1 MNVFYEEDGGFKV
14 GTILADN
21 DASLQ
26 VEAAHGKR
34 SKVKSSHVLFRFD
47 GPLGGFVEDAQRA
60 AQDIDV
66 DFLWECCSQEE
77 FGFDTLAR
85 DYYGHAPGALEQAA
99 VLYRLHGAPMYFYR
113 KGRGRYRPAPAD
125 ALKAALASVERKRQ
139 QAALQARY
147 MEELASFRLPAE
159 FAPILAQLLYRPD
172 RNTIEV
178 KALEQ
183 AASEAGMSTAE
194 LLSRCGAITSSSA
207 YHVNRFLFDYFPE
220 GAGARDIPI
229 EPIAD
234 DLPLS
239 SARAFSID
247 DATTT
252 EIDDAFSV
260 RPLPGGGWEIGIH
273 IAAPALGIPPGS
285 ELDGEAASRLST
297 VYMPGDKIT
306 MLPDSAVEH
315 FTLAESRV
323 VPAVS
328 LYLDVAADLRIL
340 RTRSAVERVNVVA
353 NLRHTALEAHFNED
367 SIAAARQDFPFGPE
381 LKILYDLATVLE
393 GGRGRPEPP
402 RTVHMDYSFYVENDR
417 VRILQRKR
425 GAPMDKVVSEL
436 MIYVNSEWGRQLAE
450 AGVAAIYRSQGTG
463 AKVRMSTVP
472 AAHQGL
478 GVAFYTWISSPL
490 RRYVDLLNQQQ
501 LVSWLRGETPAYG
514 PKSERLLTA
523 MRDFEQAYEA
533 YNEFQRM
540 MERYWCLR
548 WLQQE
553 QVTSTYAEVIR
564 ENVAKIGDMPLIG
577 KIHGLPFAAP
587 GSIVEVDISDIDLL
601 TIDFRAQYRAMRPL
615 PAP

>member
-1 MNVFYEEDGGFKV
+1 MNVFYEEDGAFKV
-14 GTILADN
+14 GAILADN

-47 GPLGGFVEDAQRA
+47 GALSTFAEEAQRI
-60 AQDIDV
+60 AQEIDV
-66 DFLWECCSQEE
+66 DFLWECCGQDE
-77 FGFDTLAR
+77 FGFETLAR
-85 DYYGHAPGALEQAA
+85 DYFGHSPGALEQAA

-113 KGRGRYRPAPAD
+113 KGKGRYRPAPAD

-139 QAALQARY
+139 QALQQARY
-147 MEELASFRLPAE
+147 LEELTAFRLPVE
-159 FAPILAQLLYRPD
+159 FRPILPQLLYRPD
-172 RNTIEV
+172 RNTMEV

-183 AASEAGMSTAE
+183 AASQAGLSTAE
-194 LLSRCGAITSSSA
+194 LLSRCGAITSSRD
-207 YHVNRFLFDYFPE
+207 YHVNRFLFDHFP
-220 GAGARDIPI
+220 AGA
-229 EPIAD
+229 A
-234 DLPLS
+234 
-239 SARAFSID
+239 AREFPVVAFPPELELAPVQAFSID

-260 RPLPGGGWEIGIH
+260 RPLDGGGWEIGIH

-285 ELDGEAASRLST
+285 DLDREAGSRLST

-306 MLPDSAVEH
+306 MLPPAAIEH
-315 FTLAESRV
+315 YTLAEGRV

-328 LYLDVAADLRIL
+328 LYLDVAQDLRI
-340 RTRSAVERVNVVA
+340 RATRSVVERVQVTA
-353 NLRHTALEAHFNED
+353 NLRHDALEAHFNEE
-367 SIAAARQDFPFGPE
+367 SIAAVRQDFPFGPE

-393 GGRGRPEPP
+393 GGRGRPEQP
-402 RTVHMDYSFYVENDR
+402 RAVHMDYSFYVEGER
-417 VRILQRKR
+417 VRIVQRKR
-425 GAPMDKVVSEL
+425 GAPMDKVVSEM
-436 MIYVNSEWGRQLAE
+436 MIYANSEWGRQLAE
-450 AGVAAIYRSQGTG
+450 AGVAAIYRAQGNG
-463 AKVRMSTVP
+463 KVRMSTIP

-478 GVAFYTWISSPL
+478 GVAYYTWISSPL

-501 LVSWLRGETPAYG
+501 LVSWLRGVTPPYV

-548 WLQQE
+548 WLAQE
-553 QVTSTYAEVIR
+553 NVTTTYAEVIR

-601 TIDFRAQYRAMRPL
+601 AIDFRAQYRAMRPL
-615 PAP
+615 PPP

>member
-14 GTILADN
+14 GTVLADN

-47 GPLGGFVEDAQRA
+47 GSIAGFVEEAQRA
-60 AQDIDV
+60 AQEIDV
-66 DFLWECCSQEE
+66 DFLWECCGQEE
-77 FGFDTLAR
+77 FGFETLAR
-85 DYYGHAPGALEQAA
+85 DYFGHPPSALEQAA
-99 VLYRLHGAPMYFYR
+99 TLYRLHGAPMYFYR
-113 KGRGRYRPAPAD
+113 KGKGRYRPAPAD

-139 QAALQARY
+139 QALQQARY
-147 MEELASFRLPAE
+147 IEELSAFRLPAD
-159 FAPILAQLLYRPD
+159 FQPILAQLLYKPD

-183 AASEAGMSTAE
+183 AASEAGMSVAE
-194 LLSRCGAITSSSA
+194 LLSHAGAIASSRD
-207 YHVNRFLFDYFPE
+207 YHVNRFLFDHFPD
-220 GAGARDIPI
+220 GAAARELAIVPIP
-229 EPIAD
+229 E

-239 SARAFSID
+239 PARAFSID

-273 IAAPALGIPPGS
+273 IAAPALGMPPGS
-285 ELDGEAASRLST
+285 ELDREAGTRLST

-306 MLPDSAVEH
+306 MLPSGAVEH
-315 FTLAESRV
+315 FTLAEGRA

-328 LYLDVAADLRIL
+328 LYMDVAVDLRIL
-340 RTRSAVERVNVVA
+340 RTRSTVERVNIVA
-353 NLRHTALEAHFNED
+353 NLRHDVLEAQFNED
-367 SIAAARQDFPFGPE
+367 SVASARQNFPFGPE
-381 LKILYDLATVLE
+381 LKVLYDLATVLE
-393 GGRGRPEPP
+393 GGRGRPEQP
-402 RTVHMDYSFYVENDR
+402 RTVHMDYSFYVENDH

-450 AGVAAIYRSQGTG
+450 AGVAAIYRAQGNG
-463 AKVRMSTVP
+463 KVRMSTVP

-478 GVAFYTWISSPL
+478 GVAYYTWISSPL

-501 LVSWLRGETPAYG
+501 LVSWLRGEPPAYG
-514 PKSERLLTA
+514 SKSEQLLTA

-548 WLQQE
+548 WLEQE
-553 QVTSTYAEVIR
+553 QVTATYAEVIR

-601 TIDFRAQYRAMRPL
+601 TIEFRAQYRAMRPL

>member
-14 GTILADN
+14 GAVLADN

-34 SKVKSSHVLFRFD
+34 SKVKSSHVLFRFE
-47 GPLGGFVEDAQRA
+47 GTIQGFAEEAQRA

-66 DFLWECCSQEE
+66 DFLWECCGQDE
-77 FGFDTLAR
+77 FAFDTLAR
-85 DYYGHAPGALEQAA
+85 DYFGHAPSALEQAA
-99 VLYRLHGAPMYFYR
+99 VLYRLHGSPMYFYR
-113 KGRGRYRPAPAD
+113 KGKGRYRPAPAD

-139 QAALQARY
+139 QALQQQRY
-147 MEELASFRLPAE
+147 IEELSAFRLPAE
-159 FAPILAQLLYRPD
+159 FQPVLPQLLYKPD

-183 AASEAGMSTAE
+183 AASEAGLSTAE
-194 LLSRCGAITSSSA
+194 LLFRCGAIASSRD
-207 YHVNRFLFDYFPE
+207 YHVNRFLFDYFP
-220 GAGARDIPI
+220 AGAAAPDLPVA
-229 EPIAD
+229 PLPG
-234 DLPLS
+234 DLPL
-239 SARAFSID
+239 APAQAFSID

-260 RPLPGGGWEIGIH
+260 RALPAGGWEIGIH

-285 ELDGEAASRLST
+285 ALDEQAGSRLST

-306 MLPDSAVEH
+306 MLPASAVEH
-315 FTLAESRV
+315 FTLSEGRT

-328 LYLDVAADLRIL
+328 LYLDVAADLRI
-340 RTRSAVERVNVVA
+340 RATRSAVERVNVVA
-353 NLRHTALEAHFNED
+353 NLRHGALEAQFNED
-367 SIAAARQDFPFGPE
+367 SIAALRQDFPFGPE

-393 GGRGRPEPP
+393 GGRGRPEQP
-402 RTVHMDYSFYVENDR
+402 RAVHMDYSFYVEGER
-417 VRILQRKR
+417 VRIVQRKR

-450 AGVAAIYRSQGTG
+450 AGVAAIYRAQGNG
-463 AKVRMSTVP
+463 KVRMSTVP

-478 GVAFYTWISSPL
+478 GVAYYTWISSPL

-501 LVSWLRGETPAYG
+501 LASWLRGEPPPYG

-553 QVTSTYAEVIR
+553 NVTATYAEVIR

-577 KIHGLPFAAP
+577 KIQGLPFAPP
-587 GSIVEVDISDIDLL
+587 GSIVEVEISDIDLL
-601 TIDFRAQYRAMRPL
+601 TIDFKAQYRTMQALAQP
-615 PAP
+615 

>member
-14 GTILADN
+14 GTILADH

-34 SKVKSSHVLFRFD
+34 SKIKASHVLLRFD
-47 GPLGGFVEDAQRA
+47 GSIATFAEEAQRA
-60 AQDIDV
+60 AQEIDV
-66 DFLWECCSQEE
+66 DFLWECCGQDE
-77 FGFDTLAR
+77 FSFETLAR
-85 DYYGHAPGALEQAA
+85 EYFGHPPTALESAA

-139 QAALQARY
+139 QALQQARY
-147 MEELASFRLPAE
+147 LEQLKEFELPPEFESILP
-159 FAPILAQLLYRPD
+159 QLLYKPD

-183 AASEAGMSTAE
+183 AAAEAGLSTAQ
-194 LLSRCGAITSSSA
+194 LLARCGAIRSSCD
-207 YHVNRFLFDYFPE
+207 YHVGRFLFDYFPD
-220 GAGARDIPI
+220 GAAAPELDDVPA
-229 EPIAD
+229 PD

-239 SARAFSID
+239 PVAAFSID
-247 DATTT
+247 DVTTT

-260 RPLPGGGWEIGIH
+260 RPLAEGGWEIGIH
-273 IAAPALGIPPGS
+273 IAAPALGILPGS
-285 ELDGEAASRLST
+285 PLDELTASRLST
-297 VYMPGDKIT
+297 VYMPGGKIT
-306 MLPDSAVEH
+306 MLPGSVIEH
-315 FTLAESRV
+315 YTLAQDHI

-328 LYLDVAADLRIL
+328 LYLDVAPDLRI
-340 RTRSAVERVNVVA
+340 RGTRSAVERVSVVT
-353 NLRHTALEAHFNED
+353 NLRHDILEAQFNED
-367 SIAAARQDFPFGPE
+367 SIAASRQDFPYGPE

-393 GGRGRPEPP
+393 GGRGRPELP
-402 RTVHMDYSFYVENDR
+402 RTVHMDYSFYVENER
-417 VRILQRKR
+417 VRIVQRKR

-450 AGVAAIYRSQGTG
+450 AGVAAIYRAQGNG
-463 AKVRMSTVP
+463 KVRMSTVP
-472 AAHQGL
+472 SAHQGL
-478 GVAFYTWISSPL
+478 GVAYYTWISSPL
-490 RRYVDLLNQQQ
+490 RRYVDLLNQRQ
-501 LVSWLRGETPAYG
+501 LASWLRGETPAYG

-548 WLQQE
+548 WLEQE
-553 QVTSTYAEVIR
+553 NVTTTYAEVIR

-577 KIHGLPFAAP
+577 KIQGLPLTAP
-587 GSIVEVDISDIDLL
+587 GGIVEVDISDIDLFA
-601 TIDFRAQYRAMRPL
+601 IDFRAQYRATRPL